1 MKEYKSWGAMLAQEV
16 EKAEDTIVSSTLT
29 KSQSDEQF
37 SCGYGC
43 PEGCDF
49 TAWGEKYVYFP
60 ATYDGAEWVVK
71 VPRNPCDEPTQ
82 HIGGW

>member
-1 MKEYKSWGAMLAQEV
+1 MKEYDSWGAMLAQEV
-16 EKAEDTIVSSTLT
+16 EEAGDIIVSSTLT

-43 PEGCDF
+43 PEGCEF

-60 ATYDGAEWVVK
+60 ATYDGAEWVEK
-71 VPRNPCDEPTQ
+71 VPRNPCDELTK
-82 HIGGW
+82 HIGGG

>member
-1 MKEYKSWGAMLAQEV
+1 MKQYESWGAMLAQEV
-16 EKAEDTIVSSTLT
+16 EKAGDTIVSSTLT

-43 PEGCDF
+43 SEGCEF

-60 ATYDGAEWVVK
+60 ATYDGAEWIAK
-71 VPRNPCDEPTQ
+71 VPRNPCDEPTK
-82 HIGGW
+82 HVGG